1 MNMSSSRKFI
11 PGPHKNGIE
20 TTLGLLDEALLEFEA
35 WAHGR
40 ENRSVLYRERN
51 TLSKDQRERISIQV
65 QKMRTILVEVRDDLN
80 LRTMTGNVAKSILG
94 QCSALWV
101 SLVELEGEHLGRYG
115 KPPDGLAEYLDPKT
129 AQLIDAV
136 KEISRIAEEG

>member
-1 MNMSSSRKFI
+1 MQGNRKFVL
-11 PGPHKNGIE
+11 GHHKNGIE

-51 TLSKDQRERISIQV
+51 TLSEDQQKRISIQV
-65 QKMRTILVEVRDDLN
+65 QKIRTVLVEVRDDLD

-129 AQLIDAV
+129 SRLIDSV
-136 KEISRIAEEG
+136 KEISRIAAEG

>member
-1 MNMSSSRKFI
+1 MHGNRKLLL
-11 PGPHKNGIE
+11 GSHKNGIE

-51 TLSKDQRERISIQV
+51 TLSKDQREKILLQV
-65 QKMRTILVEVRDDLN
+65 QKIRRVLVEVRDDLD
-80 LRTMTGNVAKSILG
+80 LRTMTGNAAKSILG

-101 SLVELEGEHLGRYG
+101 SLVELEGERLSRYG

-129 AQLIDAV
+129 AQLIDSV
-136 KEISRIAEEG
+136 KEISRIVAEG

>member
-1 MNMSSSRKFI
+1 MDMGGSRKFTL
-11 PGPHKNGIE
+11 GPHKNGIE

-65 QKMRTILVEVRDDLN
+65 QKIRRVLVEVRDDLD
-80 LRTMTGNVAKSILG
+80 LRAMTGNVSRSILG
-94 QCSALWV
+94 RCSVLWV
-101 SLVELEGEHLGRYG
+101 SLAELEGERLGRYG

-129 AQLIDAV
+129 ARLIDSV
-136 KEISRIAEEG
+136 KEIAGIVEER

>member
-1 MNMSSSRKFI
+1 MHGNRKFLL
-11 PGPHKNGIE
+11 GHHKNGIE

-51 TLSKDQRERISIQV
+51 TLSKDQRERILIQV
-65 QKMRTILVEVRDDLN
+65 QKIRRVLVEVRDDLD
-80 LRTMTGNVAKSILG
+80 LRTRTGNVVKSILG

-101 SLVELEGEHLGRYG
+101 SLVELESEHLGRYG
-115 KPPDGLAEYLDPKT
+115 KPPDGLAEDLDPKT
-129 AQLIDAV
+129 AQLIDSV
-136 KEISRIAEEG
+136 KEISRIAERD

>member
-1 MNMSSSRKFI
+1 MHGNRKFL
-11 PGPHKNGIE
+11 PGHHKNGIE
-20 TTLGLLDEALLEFEA
+20 TTLGLLDEVLLEFEA
-35 WAHGR
+35 WANGR

-51 TLSKDQRERISIQV
+51 TLSEDQRGKILLQV
-65 QKMRTILVEVRDDLN
+65 QKMRRVLVELRDDLD

-101 SLVELEGEHLGRYG
+101 NLVEIEGEHLGRYG

-129 AQLIDAV
+129 AQLIDSV
-136 KEISRIAEEG
+136 KEISRIAAED